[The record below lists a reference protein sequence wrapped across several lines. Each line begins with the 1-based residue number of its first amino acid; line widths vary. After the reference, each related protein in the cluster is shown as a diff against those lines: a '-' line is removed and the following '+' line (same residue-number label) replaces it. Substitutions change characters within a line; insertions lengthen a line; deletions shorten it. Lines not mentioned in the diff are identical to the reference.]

1 MSVRSHFL
9 AASLPLLLVAA
20 GAYAWQGMLR
30 SKFVESTQIDIF
42 LSKTKMRTCGAE
54 KLRSLGSDVYVKDD
68 SLGGLIAEFPPEPRM
83 QLHISSVSD
92 NRTRI
97 EGAWRAQDDTP
108 AIRHSYE
115 SLSSRAAELLLQCN
129 AV

>member
-1 MSVRSHFL
+1 
-9 AASLPLLLVAA
+9 LLLVVG

-30 SKFVESTQIDIF
+30 SKFVESTQIDIY
-42 LSKTKMRTCGAE
+42 LSKTKMRTCGVE
-54 KLRSLGSDVYVKDD
+54 KLRSIGNEVHVKED
-68 SLGGLIAEFPPEPRM
+68 SLGGLIAEFSREPRM
-83 QLHISSVSD
+83 QLHISSVSE

-108 AIRHSYE
+108 TIRHSYE
-115 SLSSRAAELLLQCN
+115 SLINRAADLLLQCS